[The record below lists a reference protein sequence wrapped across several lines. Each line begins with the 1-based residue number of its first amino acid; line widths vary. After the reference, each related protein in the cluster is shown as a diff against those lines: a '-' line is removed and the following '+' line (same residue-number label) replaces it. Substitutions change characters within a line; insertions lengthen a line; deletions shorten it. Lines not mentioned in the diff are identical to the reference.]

1 MKVATKNRSRALIF
15 GKYALE
21 RSVDFVA
28 SLKSPYPRT
37 QQRLRSRM
45 NLGIDLY
52 LWDLII
58 RESQSV
64 WIDLRLTAVPV
75 LPCGSSAES
84 EGS

>member
-21 RSVDFVA
+21 RSVGVVA
-28 SLKSPYPRT
+28 SFESPYPRT

-52 LWDLII
+52 LWDLIF

-75 LPCGSSAES
+75 PPDRSLA
-84 EGS
+84 

>member
-21 RSVDFVA
+21 RSVGVVA
-28 SLKSPYPRT
+28 SFESPYPRT

-52 LWDLII
+52 LWDLIF